1 MNIIKTTI
9 TAAAVIACCLGN
21 EMPAGATSYAELR
34 ESMNKFCTAV
44 KKINR
49 KGMSAAPGTQ
59 MAALTV
65 KYSGK
70 TAAGYQMAW
79 DFAKGSNIPSCST
92 IY

>member
-1 MNIIKTTI
+1 MNIVKTTI
-9 TAAAVIACCLGN
+9 TAAAVIACCIGN

-34 ESMNKFCTAV
+34 ESMSKFCKAV
-44 KKINR
+44 KNANR
-49 KGMSAAPGTQ
+49 AGLSAAPGTQ

>member
-34 ESMNKFCTAV
+34 ESMNKFCTAI

-49 KGMSAAPGTQ
+49 QGMSAAPGTQ
-59 MAALTV
+59 MAALAV
-65 KYSGK
+65 KYSGQS
-70 TAAGYQMAW
+70 TSGYQMAW